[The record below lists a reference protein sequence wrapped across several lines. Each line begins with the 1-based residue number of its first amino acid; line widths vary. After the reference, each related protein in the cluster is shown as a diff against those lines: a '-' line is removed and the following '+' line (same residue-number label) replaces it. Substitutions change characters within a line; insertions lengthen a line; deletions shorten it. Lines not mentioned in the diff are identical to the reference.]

1 MKLKDAAKWIREKLT
16 GKKTG
21 AQILASAVATQEE
34 IERAKRLD
42 AETARIAE
50 MAKKTPEEVSNAILK
65 VSTETGVTTEEATL
79 QVHEKMELQAEA
91 AAQTKEKTETPFAK
105 RMAEMR
111 GQTIEELEQE
121 LGKTAEQI
129 EESIMEGGRIMVAG
143 IRAFLE
149 ADRAA
154 KIGLIRICT
163 NNGRRMKGIPM
174 VRRQQLLRAERNQR
188 RRRSENRKKS

>member
-42 AETARIAE
+42 KETAIIAE

-91 AAQTKEKTETPFAK
+91 ATQTKEKTETPFTK

-149 ADRAA
+149 ADRVE